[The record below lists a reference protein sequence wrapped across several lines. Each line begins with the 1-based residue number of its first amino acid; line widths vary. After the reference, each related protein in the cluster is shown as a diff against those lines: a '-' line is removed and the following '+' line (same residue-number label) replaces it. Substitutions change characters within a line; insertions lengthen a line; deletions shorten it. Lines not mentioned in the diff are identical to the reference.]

1 MKTDLLS
8 YKHFRSGSAWIILIL
23 GILFYCF
30 GYFYIDST
38 SCWREVVIK
47 IADVLVIG
55 VILGYLSNAAQF
67 LGIFKQDLQDII
79 YGKDFVKKRKDLY
92 PLWETLSKELF
103 KNKFPSIHKAL
114 LNVINNYFPKDEISY
129 YNDYERHTTI
139 EWINKDK
146 GIIKVTDYISFEL
159 IADSTDSFLYP
170 IKTWTRVIND
180 EVYQDKMIE
189 FLVNRS
195 CIEIEESNSVK
206 YKDEICL
213 EQKIKLEGSTK
224 YEIQYTRE
232 KIYNINEDYY
242 IGFRANYIVNKL
254 RVYLN
259 LPEDI
264 EAMFICRGTQYDFED
279 VKTHSTKQIDK
290 KYKGIILPR
299 QGYVFAL
306 CKKSQN

>member
-114 LNVINNYFPKDEISY
+114 LKVIDNYFPKDEISY

-139 EWINKDK
+139 EWLNKET
-146 GIIKVTDYISFEL
+146 GIIKVTDSINFEL

-254 RVYLN
+254 RVYLS

-264 EAMFICRGTQYDFED
+264 EAMFICRGTQHDFED
-279 VKTHSTKQIDK
+279 VKTHSVKQIEK